1 VSQQIRSEQTGRG
14 VEDTAGW
21 GFLGLTLGIVGG
33 FVVSVPLLVPLFP
46 KPVGNW
52 ALTVMT
58 CLVVIAMTIG
68 GAVGY
73 LVTRRA
79 ARRPTTAA

>member
-1 VSQQIRSEQTGRG
+1 VNQQTRSDRTGRG

-21 GFLGLTLGIVGG
+21 GFLGLTLGIVGS
-33 FVVSVPLLVPLFP
+33 FVVSVPLLVPFFP
-46 KPVGNW
+46 KPAGNW

-58 CLVVIAMTIG
+58 ALVVIAMTIG

-79 ARRPTTAA
+79 ARRPPPAA